1 MLGISIRRESSLGV
15 SEVNDGVN
23 VMDFFT
29 THIFPELQDSNHA
42 NRPMVKATALKFVC
56 TFRNQFSREQI
67 VALLPLV
74 IAHLG
79 SPSVVVHTFAA
90 FAIERILVTK
100 ETDANGAKRGKI
112 TIEELNP
119 FLESLFTG
127 LFAIVDNTEWNENDH
142 VMKCIMRSL
151 ATAGEHVIPITNIV
165 FNKLASALERVCKN
179 PRNPQFNHYLFESIA
194 VLVRNVCSKDPSQIG
209 QLEALLFPPFQT
221 VLQMEI
227 AEFTPYVFQV
237 LAQLLEYRPAATGLG
252 ESYTMLFQPL
262 LTPTLWEQKGNVPA
276 LTRLMQAYL
285 KKAAPELVGHL
296 MPVLGIF
303 QKLVSSPATE
313 QSAFELLNSI
323 ILCMPRDAYAPHLKT
338 IFTIL
343 FTRLQGKKSV
353 RYIRLITGFFALFA
367 GTFGAQAFF
376 DSLNQVQPGI
386 ALTLLVQVWV
396 PRLKN
401 DAPVRQEAKI
411 QAVGLTRV
419 LCDTPALLSDDNGK
433 KIWAETLNGLL
444 TILANPSWTV
454 SSADDEDV
462 EVEIGYDSTFSGLTH
477 ARKPLEDP
485 FKEIADPVA
494 TFTKSLQALNAS
506 NPGLTPVIQQ
516 GIGSDEKLSLC
527 FQSMLTKTGVQL

>member
-1 MLGISIRRESSLGV
+1 
-15 SEVNDGVN
+15 
-23 VMDFFT
+23 MDFFT
-29 THIFPELQDSNHA
+29 THIFPELQDSNH
-42 NRPMVKATALKFVC
+42 NSRPMVKATALKFVC

-67 VALLPLV
+67 VALLPLL

-79 SPSVVVHTFAA
+79 SPNVPVHTFAA
-90 FAIERILVTK
+90 YAIERILVAK
-100 ETDANGAKRGKI
+100 EADASGVKRSKI
-112 TIEELNP
+112 TVSELNP
-119 FLESLFTG
+119 FLEPLFTG

-194 VLVRNVCSKDPSQIG
+194 VLVRNVCSKDPSQTS

-227 AEFTPYVFQV
+227 TEFTPYVFQV
-237 LAQLLEYRPAATGLG
+237 LAQLLEYRPAQAGLG

-262 LTPTLWEQKGNVPA
+262 LTPTLWERKGNVPA

-285 KKAAPELVGHL
+285 KKAAPELVAHL

-313 QSAFELLNSI
+313 QSSFELLNAI
-323 ILCMPRDAYAPHLKT
+323 ILFMPRDAYSPHLKT
-338 IFTIL
+338 VFTIL

-353 RYIRLITGFFALFA
+353 RYVRLITGFFALFA
-367 GTFGAQAFF
+367 GKFGAQAFY

-396 PRLKN
+396 PRLKS
-401 DAPVRQEAKI
+401 DAPVRMESKI

-419 LCDTPALLSDDNGK
+419 LCDNATLLSDDNGK
-433 KIWAETLNGLL
+433 KIWASAFAGLVSIL
-444 TILANPSWTV
+444 TNPSWAAST
-454 SSADDEDV
+454 ADDDDV
-462 EVEIGYDSTFSGLTH
+462 EIEIGYDSTFSSLTY
-477 ARKPLEDP
+477 ARKAVEDP
-485 FKEIADPVA
+485 FKEIADPISA
-494 TFTKSLQALNAS
+494 FAQSLQTLNAS
-506 NPGLTPVIQQ
+506 NPGILTPIIQQ
-516 GIGSDEKLSLC
+516 GLGQDEKLSVG
-527 FQSMLTKTGVQL
+527 FQAMLQKAGVQL